1 MFIVGSVQL
10 LVKPCILISGKLG
23 ITKADIKAIIAER
36 EKEENFAAGSFTAL
50 FKGEYGKRTAIVWF
64 QWILYDLA
72 AYGIGLY
79 SPIVFPGPRLPIP

>member
-1 MFIVGSVQL
+1 MGNTNASAIKPSSTKKKDDLPIV
-10 LVKPCILISGKLG
+10 LVINGNMK
-23 ITKADIKAIIAER
+23 AER
-36 EKEENFAAGSFTAL
+36 NAAGSFTAL

-79 SPIVFPGPRLPIP
+79 SPIEDARSFVGSNSIA